1 MSNWTRIHWG
11 LALFAIVGS
20 VGLLTQSPTN
30 VVGQEDASK
39 ESESES
45 SGGMTKVERGK
56 YLATE
61 VAMCVQCHSPRRSNG
76 DIDSRKLFRGA
87 PVPVASPYRTQPW
100 AFHAPSIAGLPGGWS
115 EADLIMLLTTGKR
128 PRGPKPDAPMPPY
141 KMTVEDAS
149 AIAAY
154 LNSLE

>member
-1 MSNWTRIHWG
+1 MKNSTRTRWG
-11 LALFAIVGS
+11 LALLAVIGCWGFV
-20 VGLLTQSPTN
+20 LQMPTD
-30 VVGQEDASK
+30 VVGQEDESK
-39 ESESES
+39 PAES
-45 SGGMTKVERGK
+45 SSSKAMSKIERGK
-56 YLATE
+56 YLATQ

-76 DIDSRKLFRGA
+76 DIDTRKLFEGA
-87 PVPVASPYRTQPW
+87 PVPVASPYRTQQW
-100 AFHAPSIAGLPGGWS
+100 AFNAPSIAGLPGGWS
-115 EADLIMLLTTGKR
+115 ESDLVMLLTTGKR

>member
-1 MSNWTRIHWG
+1 MSIWIRIRSG
-11 LALFAIVGS
+11 LALLVLVGC
-20 VGLLTQSPTN
+20 VGFMMQTPTD
-30 VVGQEDASK
+30 VVGQDDDPK
-39 ESESES
+39 KSES
-45 SGGMTKVERGK
+45 SSDMSKIERGK

-76 DIDSRKLFRGA
+76 EIDSRKLFEGA
-87 PVPVASPYRTQPW
+87 PVPVASPYRSTQW

-115 EADLIMLLTTGKR
+115 EADLVMLLTTAKR